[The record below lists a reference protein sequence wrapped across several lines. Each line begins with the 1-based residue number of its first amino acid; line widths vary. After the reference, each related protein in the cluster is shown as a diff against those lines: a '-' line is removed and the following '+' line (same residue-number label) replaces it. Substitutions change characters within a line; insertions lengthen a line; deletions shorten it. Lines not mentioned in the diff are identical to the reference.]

1 MAGTSKRSK
10 WVLILIAITIGFLS
24 FLIVLPYITWI
35 LVGVILAFALTPLN
49 NRLSQRVGEGLAAGL
64 SILIGLFLIILPIVI
79 ILGVAAEQARQ
90 IFAEFDL
97 RDVPQLDTVI
107 AQRFGV
113 EVDIE
118 ALNDAFGSA
127 IRTGA
132 RGLAGNLFSI
142 VGGLPELFIGFTILF
157 FVLFY
162 LLKDGDEA
170 TSWVRTVLPVDPS
183 VREEL
188 FEETRLLLHNSLV
201 GTVVVAG
208 AQALL
213 LGVAFLVLGLGN
225 VVFWTVTA
233 FVLALVPLVGA
244 SLVWIPASIYLF
256 VVGRPIAAVA
266 LFVFG
271 AIVISTIDNILRPKV
286 MRRGT
291 QLSPVITIV
300 GIFGGIALFGFVGL
314 FIGPIILGMLKLI
327 IEILVREYPERAPAE
342 QG

>member
-1 MAGTSKRSK
+1 MAGKPTRSK
-10 WVLILIAITIGFLS
+10 WVLTLVAIIIGILSL
-24 FLIVLPYITWI
+24 LIVLPYITWI
-35 LVGVILAFALTPLN
+35 LVGAILAFALAPLN
-49 NRLSQRVGEGLAAGL
+49 NRLSQWFGEGLAAGL
-64 SILIGLFLIILPIVI
+64 SILIGLFLIVLPIVI

-90 IFAEFDL
+90 LFAEFDP

-107 AQRFGV
+107 AERVGV

-118 ALNDAFGSA
+118 TLNDAFGSA

-142 VGGLPELFIGFTILF
+142 VGGLPELLIGFTILF

-162 LLKDGDEA
+162 LLKDGDQA
-170 TSWVRTVLPVDPS
+170 TSWVRTVLPVDPG

-213 LGVAFLVLGLGN
+213 LGVAFLVLSLGN

-256 VVGRPIAAVA
+256 VVGRPIAAAV

-271 AIVISTIDNILRPKV
+271 AIVISTVDNILRPKV

-314 FIGPIILGMLKLI
+314 FIGPIILGMLKLL
-327 IEILVREYPERAPAE
+327 IEILVREYPEPAPAE

>member
-256 VVGRPIAAVA
+256 VVSRPIAAVA